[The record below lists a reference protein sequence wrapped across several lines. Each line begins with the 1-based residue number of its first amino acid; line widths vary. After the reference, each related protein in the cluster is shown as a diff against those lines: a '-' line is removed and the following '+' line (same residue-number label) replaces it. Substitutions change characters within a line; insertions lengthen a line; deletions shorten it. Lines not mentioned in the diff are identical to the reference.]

1 MGIKMLNIAV
11 CDDENAMINDI
22 ENMLLDVCKKQNI
35 RADIDVFCSGETLG
49 KEVMMGTKYDM
60 IFLDIEMEK
69 VNGIESAKAIRK
81 MDQNVIFIYVSAHDR
96 YALELFCLDVFAF
109 IKKPIDKEEF
119 RKTFL
124 GAYQRVCNKVFY
136 FTFNYKNEEYKI
148 PCKDI
153 LYFESRGRKINI
165 YHLNGRVDEFYGKLS
180 EVETKIAKGKI
191 PFLRI
196 HQSYLVNFL
205 LIRARTKVEVIL
217 VNGEK
222 LIISEDRQKKFA
234 KEYSDLLGGEIGCL
248 KI

>member
-1 MGIKMLNIAV
+1 MLNIAV

-119 RKTFL
+119 RNCCIDVSPSNAAVFL
-124 GAYQRVCNKVFY
+124 
-136 FTFNYKNEEYKI
+136 
-148 PCKDI
+148 
-153 LYFESRGRKINI
+153 
-165 YHLNGRVDEFYGKLS
+165 
-180 EVETKIAKGKI
+180 AKCV
-191 PFLRI
+191 FLR
-196 HQSYLVNFL
+196 QSF
-205 LIRARTKVEVIL
+205 IKVIPECP
-217 VNGEK
+217 
-222 LIISEDRQKKFA
+222 SPAAD
-234 KEYSDLLGGEIGCL
+234 
-248 KI
+248 